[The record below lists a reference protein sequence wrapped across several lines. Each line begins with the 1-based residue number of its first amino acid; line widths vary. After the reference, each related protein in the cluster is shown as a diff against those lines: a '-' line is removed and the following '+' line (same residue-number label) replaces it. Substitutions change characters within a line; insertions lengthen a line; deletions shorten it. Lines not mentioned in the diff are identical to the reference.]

1 MMALKPWGGNYAN
14 LLHCLRSQGPNQLT
28 GRDYPG
34 VCETVLPMPGCSVRA
49 HVGIRADFQALTT
62 APHTTPGNALVRT
75 HPKFAGG
82 TAAGA
87 VSPSRRVA
95 TRLTAGLPSPTP
107 RLAPSSSIQCRQAAL
122 PNTNGGYRIGMPAAQ
137 AYKPPRHSQLNPTIV
152 ARRYPR
158 SGREP
163 VKTTPKNISR
173 AARTCPRPLPANFKT
188 HLGAPNYRFEGA
200 RSTARS
206 DGYLAWV
213 QGTALPLG
221 GRAARAPHKK
231 LSVAN

>member
-1 MMALKPWGGNYAN
+1 MALKPWGGNYAN

-221 GRAARAPHKK
+221 GRVARDPHEK
-231 LSVAN
+231 LSAAN